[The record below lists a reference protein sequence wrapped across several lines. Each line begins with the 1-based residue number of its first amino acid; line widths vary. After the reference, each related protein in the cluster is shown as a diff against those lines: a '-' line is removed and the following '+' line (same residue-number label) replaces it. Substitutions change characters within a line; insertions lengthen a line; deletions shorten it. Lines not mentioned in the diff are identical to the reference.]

1 MEEEKKTIG
10 IRGLLAAAVLLCLS
24 SLAVSTEEVK
34 QKQLR
39 FGEKGGF
46 KIVQVADMHYGDGK
60 TTPCRDLLPS
70 QMAGCSDLN
79 TTAFIRRMILAE
91 KPDLI
96 VFTGDNICSDATDAA
111 RSLEYAFSPAISAG
125 IPWAAVLG
133 NHDQQST
140 LSREGLMN
148 HTVTLDHTVSQVNPT
163 DVDAIDGFGNY
174 NVEVHGVE
182 GSGFENKSVL
192 NLYFLDSGDYSTVP
206 AISGY
211 GWIKPSQ
218 QLWFQRTSMKL
229 QRAYMSEPE
238 AQEAPA
244 PGLVYFHIPVPEYA
258 SVESSNYTGVNQ
270 DGISSPSVNSGFFTT
285 MVEAGDVKA
294 VFTGHDHLNDF
305 CGEYTGIQ
313 LCYGGGFGYHAYG
326 KAGWPRRSRVVLATL
341 EKTDDGSWGPL
352 MSIKTWK
359 RLDDE
364 NLTTIDVEI
373 LWSNSTA
380 EVGSPVG
387 APTASEGPSGMT
399 PGSLLSPAVSPAP
412 MTGNTGDC
420 ASRSTLLLVA
430 GLGAT
435 ILRAFF

>member
-1 MEEEKKTIG
+1 MEEKKKTLG
-10 IRGLLAAAVLLCLS
+10 VQGLLATTAVAVLWLS
-24 SLAVSTEEVK
+24 SLAVSTEQTN
-34 QKQLR
+34 QKELR
-39 FGEKGGF
+39 FGVKGEF
-46 KIVQVADMHYGDGK
+46 KILQVADMHYADGK
-60 TTPCRDLLPS
+60 TTPCKDVLPS

-79 TTAFIRRMILAE
+79 TTAFLNRMILAE

-96 VFTGDNICSDATDAA
+96 VFTGDNIYAHDATDAA
-111 RSLEYAFSPAISAG
+111 SSLDAAFAPAISSG

-133 NHDQQST
+133 NHDQESA
-140 LSREGLMN
+140 LSREGVMK
-148 HTVTLDHTVSQVNPT
+148 HIVTLNNTLSQVNPPGA
-163 DVDAIDGFGNY
+163 DALDGFGNY
-174 NVEVHGVE
+174 NLEVHGFE

-192 NLYFLDSGDYSTVP
+192 NLYFLDSGDYSTVH

-218 QLWFQRTSMKL
+218 QVWFERTSVEL

-258 SVESSNYTGVNQ
+258 SVNSSNYTGVNQ
-270 DGISSPSVNSGFFTT
+270 DGISSPRVNSGFFTT

-326 KAGWPRRSRVVLATL
+326 KAGWSRRARVVVATL
-341 EKTDDGSWGPL
+341 QKTDEGSWGPL

-364 NLTTIDVEI
+364 NLTTIDVQV
-373 LWSNSTA
+373 LWSNGTTGL
-380 EVGSPVG
+380 EVR
-387 APTASEGPSGMT
+387 SG
-399 PGSLLSPAVSPAP
+399 LRRRAK
-412 MTGNTGDC
+412 
-420 ASRSTLLLVA
+420 
-430 GLGAT
+430 GL
-435 ILRAFF
+435 RV